1 MLIELD
7 WQKKDV
13 NKKFVGPDWLNM
25 LVDGDENKV
34 TSFNLTKYDFA
45 ATHLDTNG
53 DANIKNSSGRKR
65 I

>member
-1 MLIELD
+1 LVVEIDWLIKEVNNML
-7 WQKKDV
+7 
-13 NKKFVGPDWLNM
+13 VGPDWLNM

-34 TSFNLTKYDFA
+34 TTFKLTKHDFA

-53 DANIKNSSGRKR
+53 DANMNNNHGRKR